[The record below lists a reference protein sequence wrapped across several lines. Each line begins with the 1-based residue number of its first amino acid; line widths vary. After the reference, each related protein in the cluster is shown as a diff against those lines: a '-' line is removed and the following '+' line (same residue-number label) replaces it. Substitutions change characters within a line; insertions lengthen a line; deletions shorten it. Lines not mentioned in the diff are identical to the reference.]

1 MSGLITRQ
9 NLLLLA
15 GVLVLVRFIFLP
27 VVSWQNEKIESVRL
41 KAKQLD
47 TLDSILARQD
57 AYVEQRVLIDQAI
70 VQAKG
75 VFFSD
80 NGKSKL
86 TIQKKIEEIFK
97 VNNVSIQ
104 GFSWVFDES
113 GDIRTLRATLRF
125 QGALKDIVRV
135 FLEMGQI
142 PQIVREV
149 SWRQSIRGGGGD
161 DLGDSTGNVIV
172 EFYAVN

>member
-27 VVSWQNEKIESVRL
+27 VVSWQNEKIEPVCL

-57 AYVEQRVLIDQAI
+57 EYVEQRTLIDHAI

-80 NGKSKL
+80 NGTTKL

-97 VNNVSIQ
+97 ANNVSIQ
-104 GFSWVFDES
+104 AFNWIFDES
-113 GDIRTLRATLRF
+113 DDIRTLRATLRYK
-125 QGALKDIVRV
+125 GALKDIIKV
-135 FLEMGQI
+135 FLDIAQI
-142 PQIVREV
+142 PQVVREV
-149 SWRQSIRGGGGD
+149 SWRQSIKQGGGGA
-161 DLGDSTGNVIV
+161 LGTSTGDVVV

>member
-1 MSGLITRQ
+1 MSGFITRQ

-15 GVLVLVRFIFLP
+15 GVLVLMRFIFLP
-27 VVSWQNEKIESVRL
+27 VLSWQNEKIESVRL

-47 TLDSILARQD
+47 KLDSILARQD

-80 NGKSKL
+80 NGKTKL

-113 GDIRTLRATLRF
+113 DDIRTLRATLRY

-135 FLEMGQI
+135 FLDMSQI
-142 PQIVREV
+142 PQVVREV
-149 SWRQSIRGGGGD
+149 SWRQSIRGGGSD
-161 DLGDSTGNVIV
+161 TLGDSTGDITV